1 MTGIQFALILGGLPL
16 LTLAVLISFGRC
28 LNSRV
33 PSTVEWPVDV
43 YVRERR
49 RWVRARST
57 AVQQGR
63 VPIEPPNERTQESRS
78 DL

>member
-1 MTGIQFALILGGLPL
+1 MTAIQFAVILGGLPL
-16 LTLAVLISFGRC
+16 LILTVLVSFGHF

-49 RWVRARST
+49 RWIHMLNDRPGYACGLVG
-57 AVQQGR
+57 V
-63 VPIEPPNERTQESRS
+63 ER
-78 DL
+78 